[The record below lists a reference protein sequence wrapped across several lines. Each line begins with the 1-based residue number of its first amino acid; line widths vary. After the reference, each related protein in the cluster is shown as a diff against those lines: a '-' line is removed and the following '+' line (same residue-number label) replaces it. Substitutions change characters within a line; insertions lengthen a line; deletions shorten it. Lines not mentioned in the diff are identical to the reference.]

1 MFFALSFLV
10 LAALLY
16 FPASRMVWVLS
27 VRRAERKLAR
37 KLDPAEVDGQRRRAR
52 FIAFF
57 VVIGFSLLFN
67 LATLGR
73 PG

>member
-16 FPASRMVWVLS
+16 FPASRMMWVLS

-37 KLDPAEVDGQRRRAR
+37 KLDPPRWTASGA
-52 FIAFF
+52 
-57 VVIGFSLLFN
+57 
-67 LATLGR
+67 GR
-73 PG
+73 GSSRSSS